1 MVGLRTGARHRDG
14 QRDCTTVD
22 DADEREAGSLHPVQ
36 DAPLQYQRINGI
48 RGGWR
53 GVAEGAAECRRD
65 PVVGVARQYRDHIR
79 THQHRL
85 QFEGAV
91 QGEQPCQRSPV
102 GYGRVVKHYDRAFLG
117 ARAELIGKPL
127 QLLRADLT
135 VSRAWDRGIQ
145 DDDAEAANPAH
156 ILDWIFA
163 RRFAQHHLAERRAC
177 VVVADCDDELRAEA
191 LGARDEL
198 RAESP
203 VALEFTM
210 IGQVTRDDE
219 RVRPDTAVDRTPED
233 LPHVLQ
239 RVDALQSVLVGWQD
253 VGIGHMQESSH
264 VRNAPTRSV
273 KRAEVH
279 CKQLTNISLR
289 TRPSG
294 DDRVFGTA
302 TVVTISGVTIQ
313 NGYLGTE
320 LGDRTSGGLSNG
332 AIDRLG
338 GTMTVIDSVIRNNA
352 GTYGGVEN
360 HGTMTLLNSS
370 VTGNAGR
377 FSGGGVWNEG
387 TMTVTNSSIN
397 SNGNS
402 AGVGGGVVNR
412 SRLTITNSTISG
424 NHASSGGG
432 IYNQGSL
439 IVHSSTFSDNV
450 GGALVGDA
458 TLDNTILANS
468 RPFELGP
475 QPDCSGMLTSNGY
488 NLIGLATGCTLV
500 GNTTGDVLGTD
511 PKLGPLQNNGGPTF
525 THALLPGSPAID
537 AGNPTAP
544 GKSPSACLATDQRGV
559 ARPQDGNL
567 DGRAVCDIGAFE
579 VQPPVTFAS
588 LCTLSRQLVTNAAL
602 SNGMC
607 STLQAAE
614 RSKARGLPGVKAK
627 LLSTYA
633 DLVDTAQRIGTVT
646 TERAARLKSLA
657 ATL

>member
-1 MVGLRTGARHRDG
+1 VRAMSDRRLTLLPHKRSVAARLSLGRLGSQRGISMRSRIGFSGRMSVTTRRAICSFVLAASAMLAVLAPTRPVHAATTIMVT
-14 QRDCTTVD
+14 TTVD
-22 DADEREAGSLHPVQ
+22 ELANNGKCSLREA
-36 DAPLQYQRINGI
+36 
-48 RGGWR
+48 
-53 GVAEGAAECRRD
+53 
-65 PVVGVARQYRDHIR
+65 
-79 THQHRL
+79 
-85 QFEGAV
+85 
-91 QGEQPCQRSPV
+91 
-102 GYGRVVKHYDRAFLG
+102 
-117 ARAELIGKPL
+117 
-127 QLLRADLT
+127 
-135 VSRAWDRGIQ
+135 IQ
-145 DDDAEAANPAH
+145 AAN
-156 ILDWIFA
+156 
-163 RRFAQHHLAERRAC
+163 
-177 VVVADCDDELRAEA
+177 
-191 LGARDEL
+191 RD
-198 RAESP
+198 
-203 VALEFTM
+203 
-210 IGQVTRDDE
+210 I
-219 RVRPDTAVDRTPED
+219 
-233 LPHVLQ
+233 
-239 RVDALQSVLVGWQD
+239 RVDACAAGSGADTIILPAGTYRLSVEGWFEDAGLTGDLDITASLTLKGAGASSTTIDGGGRVAGFLVHGVLQ
-253 VGIGHMQESSH
+253 
-264 VRNAPTRSV
+264 
-273 KRAEVH
+273 
-279 CKQLTNISLR
+279 
-289 TRPSG
+289 
-294 DDRVFGTA
+294 VFGTA

-475 QPDCSGMLTSNGY
+475 QPDCSGTLTSNGY